1 MNQVRQTKQKQLTD
15 HDLELIS
22 RLKRRD
28 IIEIDWSRLYEEYKF
43 PESFVEKHPKQI
55 DWDLLSLYQNLS
67 PEFVTRNID
76 KITANILLNPYYEN
90 YPDSLK
96 LLLETKFRSQLE
108 EMRQQSRSD
117 KPLLIGL
124 FGDCS
129 VFALFLICIAM
140 FILNV
145 ILKTVFPHLYIFPI
159 K

>member
-1 MNQVRQTKQKQLTD
+1 MNQVQQTKQKQLTG
-15 HDLELIS
+15 HDLEIIFKLN
-22 RLKRRD
+22 RRG
-28 IIEIDWSRLYEEYKF
+28 IIEIDWSRLYQEYKF
-43 PESFVEKHPKQI
+43 PESFVEKYPKQI
-55 DWDLLSLYQNLS
+55 DWDLLSLYQDLS

-76 KITANILLNPYYEN
+76 KITPNIFDNPCYEN

-108 EMRQQSRSD
+108 EMRQQSKSD
-117 KPLLIGL
+117 KPLLIEL
-124 FGDCS
+124 FGDCP

-145 ILKTVFPHLYIFPI
+145 ILKMVFPHLYIFPI

>member
-28 IIEIDWSRLYEEYKF
+28 IIEIDWSRLYKEYKF

-55 DWDLLSLYQNLS
+55 DWDLLSFYQDLS

-76 KITANILLNPYYEN
+76 KITANILLNPYYKN

-96 LLLETKFRSQLE
+96 LLLETKFKDQIDQGSY
-108 EMRQQSRSD
+108 
-117 KPLLIGL
+117 KPASGHFVDYTRL
-124 FGDCS
+124 
-129 VFALFLICIAM
+129 
-140 FILNV
+140 V
-145 ILKTVFPHLYIFPI
+145 ILSVWVITIALAAVLKAVFH
-159 K
+159 